1 MTDLEQVKKL
11 RQMSGAGVLDCQK
24 VLMETK
30 GDLEKAVYLLRE
42 KGIIQAAKRA
52 ERKAQEGIVYSYI
65 HAGDKIGVLLELN
78 CETDFVARTDEFRNL
93 AKELALQIAACA
105 PHWIKP
111 EDIPQEIIEK
121 EKEIYRV
128 QVQGKPEKVIEQIIK
143 GKLQKFYTDT
153 CLFEQVY
160 IRDPEGKMK
169 IKDLITQEIAK
180 LGENIILRRFVR
192 FKVGEE

>member
-1 MTDLEQVKKL
+1 LIDLEQVKKL
-11 RQMSGAGVLDCQK
+11 RQISGAGILDCQK
-24 VLMETK
+24 TLLETK
-30 GDLEKAVYLLRE
+30 GDLEKAVSLLRE

-52 ERKAQEGIVYSYI
+52 ERKAQEGIIYSYI

-105 PHWIKP
+105 PYWIKT
-111 EDIPQEIIEK
+111 EDISEEIIEK
-121 EKEIYRV
+121 EKEIYRT
-128 QVQGKPEKVIEQIIK
+128 QVQGKPDKIVEQIIK
-143 GKLQKFYTDT
+143 GKLEKFYISV

-160 IRDPEGKMK
+160 IRDSEGKMK
-169 IKDLITQEIAK
+169 IKDLITQVMAK
-180 LGENIILRRFVR
+180 LGENIILRRFAR